1 MDLDLSQYG
10 LKPLGRIVGETT
22 HSNIFFTA
30 SRPPKVGEYVIIDY
44 SSSPMTVEGLESKYV
59 LAIVESSIIGNP
71 ALSSTRLRTEYVDRA
86 SMFELERIEYNMGF
100 ARLLG
105 WIEPLIE
112 KKSLITP
119 KYPPKPGT
127 QVYEASPEV
136 LNKIFFRDYKDGWIR
151 IGVLVNHPKVP
162 VYVNV
167 NSIVSRHL
175 AVLAVTGAGK
185 SNTVGV
191 LVDEI
196 VNKLGGTVLVIDM
209 HNEYSKIAGEK
220 ATREVDPKIHPV
232 KLTIYEWYQL
242 LSLDPKASKQRLYLR
257 KAIRELRKEGLDK
270 REPDKF
276 YDNLIDRIEKY
287 LREYKEDSKSIA
299 DLKNKLDELQER
311 YGGRVLS
318 ADAPTS
324 IEAAIEP
331 GKANIFKL
339 GSMSEDVA
347 DVVTYHYLNWLLSER
362 KDYVMTRGKKG
373 YPVPVLVVVEEAH
386 ILIPQKRSTLTKEA
400 ASRIAREGRKFGIG
414 LCLVSQR
421 PKNIDEDALSQTNNK
436 IILKLVEPSDQRYV
450 QRATETLSEELLQ
463 LLPSLNT
470 GEAVILGMM
479 TPLPALVKIDKAR
492 HKTGGTDI
500 RAHEEWVTWKTST
513 SREGDEYDPYN
524 MMEF

>member
-1 MDLDLSQYG
+1 MDVSPESLT
-10 LKPLGRIVGETT
+10 KLGRIVGETS

-30 SRPPKVGEYVIIDY
+30 SRPPRVGEYVIVDY
-44 SSSPMTVEGLESKYV
+44 SSSPAKVDDVVSRYV
-59 LAIVESSIIGNP
+59 LAIVESSSIGNP
-71 ALSSTRLRTEYVDRA
+71 ALSSTRLRTEYVERA
-86 SMFELERIEYNMGF
+86 SMFHLERIEYNMGF

-112 KKSLITP
+112 KKILITP
-119 KYPPKPGT
+119 KYPPKPGAR
-127 QVYEASPEV
+127 VYEASAEV
-136 LNKIFFRDYKDGWIR
+136 LNKIFSRSHEEGWIR
-151 IGVLVNHPKVP
+151 LGVLVNHSEVP

-175 AVLAVTGAGK
+175 AILAVTGAGK

-196 VNKLGGTVLVIDM
+196 VNKLGGTVLIIDM
-209 HNEYSKIAGEK
+209 HNEYSGIAGEES
-220 ATREVDPKIHPV
+220 TREVEPKIHPA
-232 KLTIYEWYQL
+232 KLTVYEWYQL

-257 KAIRELRKEGLDK
+257 KAIRDLRKNGLDRK
-270 REPDKF
+270 QPDKF
-276 YDNLIDRIEKY
+276 YDNLIGKIDEY
-287 LREYKEDSKSIA
+287 LRDGNYKDDSKSIA
-299 DLKNKLDELQER
+299 DLKNKLEELWER

-318 ADAPTS
+318 PAAPTN
-324 IEAAIEP
+324 INAAIEP
-331 GKANIFKL
+331 GRANIFKL
-339 GSMSEDVA
+339 GSMGEDVA
-347 DVVTYHYLNWLLSER
+347 DVVTYHYLNWLLRER
-362 KDYVMTRGKKG
+362 KEYIMTCGSKG

-470 GEAVILGMM
+470 GEAVVLGLM
-479 TPLPALVKIDKAR
+479 TPLPALVKIDRAR
-492 HKTGGTDI
+492 YKTGGTDI
-500 RAHEEWVTWKTST
+500 KAHVEWRNWSKKTSNP
-513 SREGDEYDPYN
+513 SPYDPYD
-524 MMEF
+524 MIEF